1 MATITIVDES
11 TAGPSRSWSLDLL
24 DETLSLRELIRRRV
38 YQEVTEY
45 NARQSGVFH
54 GLVQPSGAE
63 RILNGDRTG
72 YRLAG
77 GRRLD
82 WEAQYERAVA
92 AFTKRGYIV
101 LVDDRQVAELDA
113 PVELRAGS
121 EVTFLR
127 LVPLVGG

>member
-11 TAGPSRSWSLDLL
+11 TAGGSNSWTLDLL
-24 DETLSLRELIRRRV
+24 DETLTLRELVRRRV

-54 GLVQPSGAE
+54 GLVQPTGAE

-72 YRLAG
+72 YRLSG

-82 WEAQYERAVA
+82 WQAQYNKAIE
-92 AFTKRGYIV
+92 AFSKRGYIV
-101 LVDDRQVAELDA
+101 LVDDRQEAELDV
-113 PVELRAGS
+113 PVTLRAGS

>member
-1 MATITIVDES
+1 MAFITIVDES
-11 TAGPSRSWSLDLL
+11 TGGGKHSWTLDVL
-24 DETLSLRELIRRRV
+24 DETLNARELIRRRV

-54 GLVQPSGAE
+54 GLVQPTGAE
-63 RILNGDRTG
+63 RILNGNRTG
-72 YRLAG
+72 YRLSG

-82 WEAQYERAVA
+82 WEAQYEKAVD
-92 AFTKRGYIV
+92 AFSRRGYIL
-101 LVDDRQVAELDA
+101 LVDDRQVIELDA
-113 PVELRAGS
+113 PVELHAGS